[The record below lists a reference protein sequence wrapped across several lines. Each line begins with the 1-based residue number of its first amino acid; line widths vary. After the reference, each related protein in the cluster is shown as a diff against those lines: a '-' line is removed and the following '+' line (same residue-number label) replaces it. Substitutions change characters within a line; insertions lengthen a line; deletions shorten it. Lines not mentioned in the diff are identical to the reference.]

1 MGKKKNKRKKEMS
14 QNSKIAREVSSKS
27 SKKLNTKQ
35 NNTVHNQTKKKKHRP
50 KYILCLIK
58 LCEMG
63 NVLKPEFDQYT

>member
-1 MGKKKNKRKKEMS
+1 MS

-35 NNTVHNQTKKKKHRP
+35 NNTVHNQTKKKKKHRP